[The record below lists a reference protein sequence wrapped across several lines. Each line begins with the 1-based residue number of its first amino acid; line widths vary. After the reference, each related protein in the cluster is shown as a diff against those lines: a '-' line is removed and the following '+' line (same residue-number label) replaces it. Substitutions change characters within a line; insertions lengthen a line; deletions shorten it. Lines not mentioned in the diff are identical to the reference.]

1 MSSPIRRDI
10 LKGWV
15 VLVVDD
21 ELDSQEVAGRILRH
35 YGAFVHTAFNGKF
48 GLELAHNVQL
58 RFILSDL
65 SMPVMDG
72 WEMLKRLKRDSDTN
86 DIPVIALTA
95 HALNG
100 DREKALAAGFDNYM
114 SKPLTPKT
122 FMSDLL
128 NLLANIPDLA
138 AELADLQGV
147 HNE

>member
-35 YGAFVHTAFNGKF
+35 YGAYVHTAFNGKF
-48 GLELAHNVQL
+48 GLELAHNVRP
-58 RFILSDL
+58 RFIMSDL

-72 WEMLKRLKRDSDTN
+72 WEMLNQLKQDEVTM
-86 DIPVIALTA
+86 DIPVVALTA

-128 NLLANIPDLA
+128 DLLTKIPELA
-138 AELADLQGV
+138 AELTDLQGV
-147 HNE
+147 IHE

>member
-48 GLELAHNVQL
+48 GLELAGNVRP
-58 RFILSDL
+58 RFIISDL

-72 WEMLKRLKRDSDTN
+72 WEMLHQLKQDQDTK

-100 DREKALAAGFDNYM
+100 DREKALAAGFHNYM

-122 FMSDLL
+122 FMNDLL
-128 NLLANIPDLA
+128 NLLTKIPELT
-138 AELADLQGV
+138 AELTDLQGV
-147 HNE
+147 THE